1 MYISL
6 NIRSCIYTN
15 AQVDLLLYIK
25 TGSPL
30 IVSEFMTTKAVLYLQ
45 LVVAL
50 HDILM
55 KTGTHRYLNEDPS
68 KHGFFQIIPEIV
80 NVQNKWSCL
89 VIGYETMSPIEI
101 YCFIA
106 EDCSVSWPLIGQQR
120 PMLASDWL
128 MMAQYSNG
136 CARCHTTRSVSRM
149 SRGHKHHCH
158 DKSQN
163 WSQTPIVSAA

>member
-1 MYISL
+1 
-6 NIRSCIYTN
+6 
-15 AQVDLLLYIK
+15 
-25 TGSPL
+25 
-30 IVSEFMTTKAVLYLQ
+30 MT
-45 LVVAL
+45 
-50 HDILM
+50 
-55 KTGTHRYLNEDPS
+55 
-68 KHGFFQIIPEIV
+68 
-80 NVQNKWSCL
+80 VQNKWSCL

-106 EDCSVSWPLIGQQR
+106 QDCSVSWPLIGQQR

-163 WSQTPIVSAA
+163 WSQTPIVSAAWNGPADGFQVLSRASIEIFPRYLVTTSIVRHLVTVCKMSSDIKHPDNSLYWSRGGGGSDDDVKLVTKNCQHIPSRR